1 MPAQGPPKRTCA
13 INTDTPRGL
22 HQEVTDTPP
31 RRHQIT
37 TDLPPIRPAEP
48 RHNTPTTHNQHHE
61 TGDRPQAQCPD
72 MTETPSKHHDDTHR
86 YPQPDMSPTF
96 CNANP
101 KVPKMSQNEAE
112 TAKHEP
118 NCSASQK
125 FRHLYNFHF
134 HTLFI
139 MFIRSKF
146 PLMPL
151 GMPCTSAC
159 AAP

>member
-1 MPAQGPPKRTCA
+1 MTHIHNRPRATKTSPTLRQDATKSWLTYHQYNPPNQDR
-13 INTDTPRGL
+13 
-22 HQEVTDTPP
+22 
-31 RRHQIT
+31 
-37 TDLPPIRPAEP
+37 
-48 RHNTPTTHNQHHE
+48 THNLQHRK
-61 TGDRPQAQCPD
+61 TGDTLQTQCQD
-72 MTETPSKHHDDTHR
+72 MMETPSKHHDDTHR
-86 YPQPDMSPTF
+86 YPQPNMSPTF